1 MVIVLSTLPLVSYIE
16 AMLQS
21 LHSFFIHSLKEF
33 PRFINFVK
41 TLEIKGVKL
50 LKNVKTQWISML
62 SKLKCVMVDY
72 KALIVRMHF
81 NRDKTKFA
89 STNFELL
96 CDLN

>member
-1 MVIVLSTLPLVSYIE
+1 L
-16 AMLQS
+16 
-21 LHSFFIHSLKEF
+21 
-33 PRFINFVK
+33 R
-41 TLEIKGVKL
+41 
-50 LKNVKTQWISML
+50 NVKTHWISVL
-62 SKLKCVMVDY
+62 SMLKCVMVDY